1 MSLREMATPST
12 RPVRGLRRS
21 RSNGL
26 YFNEHLDPDS
36 VEGLF
41 IQTVARLPRYG
52 WPRPWVCV
60 AQ

>member
-1 MSLREMATPST
+1 MATPST